1 MCGAIR
7 LSRLDQ
13 ITGCFGQDQHSR
25 DEYKSPGELDGDRD
39 AIGASVIPIMGR
51 VVDDRC
57 QEKTDGDGQLIGPY
71 NHAADPFGSSFRLI
85 KRNCGWC

>member
-1 MCGAIR
+1 
-7 LSRLDQ
+7 
-13 ITGCFGQDQHSR
+13 
-25 DEYKSPGELDGDRD
+25 
-39 AIGASVIPIMGR
+39 MGR